1 MQSFRGFRTAVR
13 EDGQKESKN
22 TMDLARR
29 GTEGQKCCCQDQ
41 LLQVK
46 AQPAWVRIGLLW
58 VAAVWMVGWSW
69 ILPCFADES
78 TLELIKPMSYSNAEL
93 RGKDFSRQDLRASDF
108 ANANMEGANFSQA
121 DLRGAIFSASVMQ
134 NANLR
139 GTNLQF
145 AMMDQ
150 VDFTEANLEDAIF
163 TEALLFRST
172 FSAENITGADF
183 SDALL
188 DGEQRGILCQSA
200 AGTNPKTG
208 INTRESLNCKA

>member
-1 MQSFRGFRTAVR
+1 
-13 EDGQKESKN
+13 
-22 TMDLARR
+22 MDLARR
-29 GTEGQKCCCQDQ
+29 WAARPRFYSKVEQRRLGRAK
-41 LLQVK
+41 
-46 AQPAWVRIGLLW
+46 PHWVRLGLW
-58 VAAVWMVGWSW
+58 VAMVCAAVWSW
-69 ILPCFADES
+69 MPLCFAEES

-139 GTNLQF
+139 EANLQF

-150 VDFTEANLEDAIF
+150 VDFTEANLENAIF
-163 TEALLFRST
+163 AEALLFRST
-172 FSAENITGADF
+172 FSAANITGADF

-200 AGTNPKTG
+200 SGTNPKTG
-208 INTRESLNCKA
+208 VSTRESLNCKA

>member
-1 MQSFRGFRTAVR
+1 MAAR
-13 EDGQKESKN
+13 EDGQTESKN
-22 TMDLARR
+22 TMDLAQR
-29 GTEGQKCCCQDQ
+29 GTGGQQCCRQVNQ
-41 LLQVK
+41 HLWVK
-46 AQPAWVRIGLLW
+46 AQSPWARVGLW
-58 VAAVWMVGWSW
+58 VAIACVAAWGWM
-69 ILPCFADES
+69 LPCFADES

-93 RGKDFSRQDLRASDF
+93 RGKDFSLQDLRASDF

-139 GTNLQF
+139 EANLQF

-150 VDFTEANLEDAIF
+150 VDFTEANLENAIF
-163 TEALLFRST
+163 AEALLFRST
-172 FSAENITGADF
+172 FSAANITGADF

-200 AGTNPKTG
+200 SGTNPKTG
-208 INTRESLNCKA
+208 VNTRESLNCKA